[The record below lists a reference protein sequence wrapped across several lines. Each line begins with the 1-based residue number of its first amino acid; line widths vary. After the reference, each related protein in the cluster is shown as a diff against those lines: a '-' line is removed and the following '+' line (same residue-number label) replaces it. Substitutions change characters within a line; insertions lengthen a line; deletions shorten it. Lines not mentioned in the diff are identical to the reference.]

1 MDLFYRLNVF
11 EIRMPPL
18 RDRRGDIPLLVEHFI
33 EKLGGGRRVSEKAM
47 TLLMDHPFPGN
58 VRQLWNVMERA
69 TILCGEGAIGPE
81 HLPPEFLGSGT
92 SHAAVQL
99 PEEILPLKDAVRRF
113 EAAYIEKALKAAGG
127 SKARASDLLQIGRKA
142 LWERQKR

>member
-1 MDLFYRLNVF
+1 
-11 EIRMPPL
+11 
-18 RDRRGDIPLLVEHFI
+18 
-33 EKLGGGRRVSEKAM
+33 M

-69 TILCGEGAIGPE
+69 TILCAEGTIGPE
-81 HLPPEFLGSGT
+81 HLPPEFLGART
-92 SHAAVQL
+92 SHAAVPL
-99 PEEILPLKDAVRRF
+99 PDDIIPLKDAVRRF
-113 EAAYIEKALKAAGG
+113 EAAYIEKVLKAAGG